1 MKGDIS
7 VSEKE
12 EKMMDNFIKTIPK
25 LSERHQGYLVG
36 LAEGMAL
43 MSEKSSDGEDSKKEL
58 ERKQQDKTCV

>member
-1 MKGDIS
+1 M
-7 VSEKE
+7 SEKE

-43 MSEKSSDGEDSKKEL
+43 MSEKSSDGED
-58 ERKQQDKTCV
+58 DKCDKAV

>member
-1 MKGDIS
+1 MTQIFLPRKKGDIS

-43 MSEKSSDGEDSKKEL
+43 MSEKSSDGED
-58 ERKQQDKTCV
+58 DKCDKAV